1 MTTRP
6 LSQTGALRRLEN
18 GYDLCNHLTLRAELT
33 NLCHLHEVAFTSSS
47 FCTHPTTSPQ
57 RNAHIVS
64 IAASSDKCLAAIAS
78 SDGRCE
84 IHEPTAD
91 DDTLRVTLSAQ
102 ARLSTVAFFQHADI
116 VATAT
121 SDNPALYAYD
131 LNKCS
136 SDMPTTSIPLT
147 AQTKPLTDL
156 APLQWPICAGVRPG
170 QLALFDFRVP
180 SSSSAQQQQR
190 YNQHTNGHHR
200 GRTIAQMVSASAIP
214 FSDPVV
220 MSLSAT
226 WPTPASTVSTEDLL
240 FVAEGEHIFAFD
252 RRRLPSMGGRAGN
265 KTSSSS
271 IVMGGYQPQTSYNK
285 PLHRTPSLTQT
296 PAQLARTFG
305 AVSVRRLPGARR
317 GVSYNWL
324 SAMSRGAPGIL
335 AFHGTDGTF
344 GVLDWMSGKVESVRE
359 SSSGRPTSTGVMN
372 HHQQQGHN
380 VVGRRRAVTTTTTTT
395 TPSAAMASAELVT
408 YGASARLMG
417 ESLPSTWY
425 IRRRRGDVV
434 VGSDGRGWRALLPNM
449 TRTGLRMVAF
459 GATAGD
465 LTHFDVPAVRQHDV
479 ACVHA
484 VDGQLNKLVVGTTRN
499 EVIAFKVD
507 IDRTIRQARE
517 EQEEERRVKE
527 EEEEEEEINRRRRNG
542 DRDGGGGGSSL

>member
-1 MTTRP
+1 M
-6 LSQTGALRRLEN
+6 
-18 GYDLCNHLTLRAELT
+18 
-33 NLCHLHEVAFTSSS
+33 
-47 FCTHPTTSPQ
+47 
-57 RNAHIVS
+57 S
-64 IAASSDKCLAAIAS
+64 IASSSDKCLAAIAS

-91 DDTLRVTLSAQ
+91 DDTLRLTLSAQ
-102 ARLSTVAFFQHADI
+102 ARLSTVGFFQHADI

-136 SDMPTTSIPLT
+136 SDIPTASIPLT
-147 AQTKPLTDL
+147 AAGTKPLTDL
-156 APLQWPICAGVRPG
+156 APLQWPVCAGVRPG

-180 SSSSAQQQQR
+180 STQH
-190 YNQHTNGHHR
+190 QHTNGRHQR
-200 GRTIAQMVSASAIP
+200 GRTTAQMVSASAIP

-226 WPTPASTVSTEDLL
+226 WPISTTPTSYTDELL

-252 RRRLPSMGGRAGN
+252 RRRLPSMNGRFSSN
-265 KTSSSS
+265 KTTTTSSSV
-271 IVMGGYQPQTSYNK
+271 VMGGHQPQTSYNK

-296 PAQLARTFG
+296 PTQLARTFG
-305 AVSVRRLPGARR
+305 AVSVRRLACARR
-317 GVSYNWL
+317 GVRYNWL
-324 SAMSRGAPGIL
+324 SGMSGEATPGIL

-359 SSSGRPTSTGVMN
+359 SSSGGP
-372 HHQQQGHN
+372 
-380 VVGRRRAVTTTTTTT
+380 TTTNIGLARRGGMTTTRTMST
-395 TPSAAMASAELVT
+395 TPSAAMAAAELVT

-417 ESLPSTWY
+417 ESLPSAWY
-425 IRRRRGDVV
+425 IRRRRGDMVM
-434 VGSDGRGWRALLPNM
+434 GSNGRGWRALLPNM

-459 GATAGD
+459 GAAADDVMTQ
-465 LTHFDVPAVRQHDV
+465 FDVPAVRRHDV

-517 EQEEERRVKE
+517 EQEEGRVKE
-527 EEEEEEEINRRRRNG
+527 EEEVETDRRRQN
-542 DRDGGGGGSSL
+542 DVAQEGGG